1 MEGMTLV
8 TDLALILITAGI
20 TTLIFKALK
29 QPLILGYIVAGFLVG
44 PHTGLLPTIS
54 DAANIEQWSEIG
66 IIFLLFGL
74 GLEFSFKKL
83 LKVGSKALIMMA
95 AIFFGMTAVGLA
107 LGKLMGWDSIE
118 CIFLGGVLS
127 MSSTT
132 IIIKAFE
139 DLKIKDMPF
148 TQVVYGELI
157 IEDLLAVVLMVL
169 LSTMAA
175 TKQFAGK
182 EMVWALAKLLFF
194 VIFWFVVGMYVIPTL
209 FGKGRKFMNEEML
222 TVLSI
227 GLCFGMVVLANIAGF
242 SSALGAFIM
251 GSLLSETLE
260 GEQIEHQVKGI
271 KDLFGAVFFVSVGML
286 VDPSIIVNYWK
297 PILILTVTVLLMR
310 PFFATIGVMLGG
322 SGLRASVRSGMS
334 VGLVG
339 EFGFILVSQ
348 GVALGVM
355 REFLY
360 PVIVAV
366 SVITT
371 FIAPYYMKAGEPLGI
386 WLEKKLPSRLQR
398 FLQPVPEVTH
408 GKEKKN
414 EWKRLLTMYFTRV
427 LVYGVLLLAIWIGA
441 NHWLYDFVTGHL
453 TGLSSFWQKMVC
465 IGVTLVV
472 MAPFL
477 AGMMSNTA
485 EHRNLI
491 LRLWDDGSY
500 NRGPLMALLILRV
513 FAAVC
518 IVLAVIY
525 HYFSMSLW
533 VLIPTALALLV
544 LFLNIRRNI
553 HKLNFMEAKFLRN
566 LSEKER
572 RERSVKPMTTS
583 LKEMLADKDLQ
594 VENLRV
600 SGDSPFIGQQLSK
613 LDIRAKYH
621 VMILKIIRGSRF
633 INLPQA
639 DEYIYPADGLVVIGS
654 KENIAA
660 FNAVATLSE
669 VPTEEQKDVFMG
681 AFVVSPKAIIAG
693 KNLIQAGFRNS
704 SVALI
709 AVERNSDFFLNP
721 DASFVIK
728 AGDKVWL
735 LGDETACR
743 RFV

>member
-1 MEGMTLV
+1 MTLV

-54 DAANIEQWSEIG
+54 DATNVEQWSEIG

-107 LGKLMGWDSIE
+107 LGNLMGWEPVE
-118 CIFLGGVLS
+118 CLFLGGVLS

-139 DLKIKDMPF
+139 DLKIKDKPF

-175 TKQFAGK
+175 TKQFAGGQ
-182 EMVWALAKLLFF
+182 MVWALAKLLFF
-194 VIFWFVVGMYVIPTL
+194 VIFWFVVGMYIIPTML
-209 FGKGRKFMNEEML
+209 GKGRKFMNDEML

-227 GLCFGMVVLANIAGF
+227 GLCFGMVVLANLAGF

-260 GEQIEHQVKGI
+260 GEKIEHQVKGI

-286 VDPSIIVNYWK
+286 VDPSIIVQYWK
-297 PILILTVTVLLMR
+297 PILILTMTVLIMR
-310 PFFATIGVMLGG
+310 PFFATAGVLLGG

-386 WLEKKLPSRLQR
+386 WLEKKLPQRLQSI
-398 FLQPVPEVTH
+398 LQPVPDSPR
-408 GKEKKN
+408 GKEKKS
-414 EWKRLLTMYFTRV
+414 EWKKLLTMYFTRV
-427 LVYGVLLLAIWIGA
+427 LVYGVLLIAIWIGS
-441 NHWLYDFVTGHL
+441 NLWLSGFVNEHI
-453 TGLSSFWQKMVC
+453 TGLSSFWQKMLCV
-465 IGVTLVV
+465 GVTLVA

-477 AGMMSNTA
+477 AGMMTNTA

-491 LRLWDDGSY
+491 LRLWDDSKQ
-500 NRGPLMALLILRV
+500 NRGPLISLLILRV

-518 IVLAVIY
+518 IILAVIY
-525 HYFSMSLW
+525 HHFAMSLW

-572 RERSVKPMTTS
+572 RERSEKPMTTS
-583 LKEMLADKDLQ
+583 LQEMLADKDLQ
-594 VENLRV
+594 VENLVV
-600 SGDSPFIGQQLSK
+600 SGDSPFIGQQLSQ

-621 VMILKIIRGSRF
+621 VMILKIIRGTRF

-639 DEYIYPADGLVVIGS
+639 QEHIYPADGLVVIGS
-654 KENIAA
+654 KDNIAD
-660 FNAVATLSE
+660 FKAVATLSAAS
-669 VPTEEQKDVFMG
+669 PEEQKDVFMG
-681 AFVVSPKAIIAG
+681 SFVVSSKAIIAG

-721 DASFVIK
+721 DASFVIMS
-728 AGDKVWL
+728 GDTVWL
-735 LGDETACR
+735 LGDEAACR

>member
-1 MEGMTLV
+1 MEGMSLV
-8 TDLALILITAGI
+8 TDLALLLVTAGV

-54 DAANIEQWSEIG
+54 DTANIEQWSEIG

-83 LKVGSKALIMMA
+83 LKVGSKALIMMMT
-95 AIFFGMTAVGLA
+95 IFFGMTAVGLA
-107 LGKLMGWDSIE
+107 LGNLMGWGSVE

-175 TKQFAGK
+175 TKQFAGGQ
-182 EMVWALAKLLFF
+182 MIWALAKLLFF
-194 VIFWFVVGMYVIPTL
+194 VTFWFVVGMYVIPTML
-209 FGKGRKFMNEEML
+209 GKGRKFMNDEML

-227 GLCFGMVVLANIAGF
+227 GLCFGMVVLANLAGF

-260 GEQIEHQVKGI
+260 GEQIERQVKGI

-286 VDPSIIVNYWK
+286 VDPSIIVQYWK
-297 PILILTVTVLLMR
+297 PILILTITVLTMR
-310 PFFATIGVMLGG
+310 PFFATLGVLLGG

-348 GVALGVM
+348 GVVLGVM
-355 REFLY
+355 RDFLY

-386 WLEKKLPSRLQR
+386 WLEKKMPVWMQR
-398 FLQPVPEVTH
+398 FLQPVPEVTS
-408 GKEKKN
+408 GKEKKS

-427 LVYGVLLLAIWIGA
+427 LVYGVLLIAIWIGSTL
-441 NHWLYDFVTGHL
+441 WLGNFVEAHFTSL
-453 TGLSSFWQKMVC
+453 TPFWQKMLCV
-465 IGVTLVV
+465 GVTLLV

-491 LRLWDDGSY
+491 LRLWDDGRH

-518 IVLAVIY
+518 IVLGVVY
-525 HYFSMSLW
+525 HYFAMSLW
-533 VLIPTALALLV
+533 VLIPTAVALLII
-544 LFLNIRRNI
+544 FLYIRRNL
-553 HKLNFMEAKFLRN
+553 HKINFMEVKFLRN

-572 RERSVKPMTTS
+572 RERSERPMATS
-583 LKEMLADKDLQ
+583 LKEMLADKDLS
-594 VENLRV
+594 VENLVV
-600 SGDSPFIGQQLSK
+600 SGDSPFIGQQLSQ

-621 VMILKIIRGSRF
+621 VMILKIIRGSRI

-639 DEYIYPADGLVVIGS
+639 GEYIYPADQLVVVGS
-654 KENIAA
+654 KENITG
-660 FNAVATLSE
+660 FNTVATLSE
-669 VPTEEQKDVFMG
+669 VPAAEQKDVFMG
-681 AFVVSPKAIIAG
+681 SFIVSPKAIIAG
-693 KNLIQAGFRNS
+693 KNLIQIGFRNS

-709 AVERNSDFFLNP
+709 AVERGTDFYLTP
-721 DASFVIK
+721 DASFVIRP
-728 AGDKVWL
+728 DDRVWL
-735 LGDETACR
+735 MGDEAACN